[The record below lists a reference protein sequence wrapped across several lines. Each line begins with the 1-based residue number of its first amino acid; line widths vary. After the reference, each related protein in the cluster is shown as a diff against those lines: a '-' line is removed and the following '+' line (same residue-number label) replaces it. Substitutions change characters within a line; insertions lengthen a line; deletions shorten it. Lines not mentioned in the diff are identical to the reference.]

1 MLAVTGI
8 AVGGWLALRQ
18 SDLPPISVTQNVI
31 PGLPGA
37 SPLMPVD
44 LPQTQ
49 RQLGELAR
57 LAPDWAVSYGDQ
69 LVRQA
74 LSRWPDQA
82 QPLAQQWRQQLSAA
96 ALPAENLTGWS
107 EGMQQLQRLAG
118 QLNALDEQKGR
129 YLTVSELKTAVFAI
143 MQSFNRAVPLEE
155 ELRQLAVL
163 PVEQPWPAA
172 RGSLAELHLQQLIVE
187 YALLKRKQS
196 PPAEIPLPVSPQ

>member
-82 QPLAQQWRQQLSAA
+82 QPLPHCPRKTS
-96 ALPAENLTGWS
+96 PAGPRECSSCSGS
-107 EGMQQLQRLAG
+107 
-118 QLNALDEQKGR
+118 
-129 YLTVSELKTAVFAI
+129 
-143 MQSFNRAVPLEE
+143 
-155 ELRQLAVL
+155 
-163 PVEQPWPAA
+163 PASSMPSTSR
-172 RGSLAELHLQQLIVE
+172 RGDTS
-187 YALLKRKQS
+187 R
-196 PPAEIPLPVSPQ
+196 